1 MYNSDYLKM
10 ASDKPKEKEIELVF
24 RGAGSVMGEIIG
36 KGFFFIYL
44 LMYFGEINE
53 EY

>member
-36 KGFFFIYL
+36 KGFFYLFINV
-44 LMYFGEINE
+44 FWGDK
-53 EY
+53 